1 MNDPRTLSSQSYR
14 IIALALL
21 TALIH
26 LFLGVQGG
34 IAIFILNGLG
44 FIALVAA
51 LYLLPQ
57 LAHWSTYIRWALV
70 AYTAITIVAYFV
82 VNQQST
88 YIRWAL
94 VAYTAITIYFV
105 VNQQPLDSG
114 IGLITKA
121 IEVILIV
128 LLYLQKR

>member
-82 VNQQST
+82 VNQHP
-88 YIRWAL
+88 
-94 VAYTAITIYFV
+94 FE
-105 VNQQPLDSG
+105 DSV
-114 IGLITKA
+114 GLITKA

>member
-1 MNDPRTLSSQSYR
+1 MNDLRTLSSQSYR

-82 VNQQST
+82 VNPHP
-88 YIRWAL
+88 
-94 VAYTAITIYFV
+94 FE
-105 VNQQPLDSG
+105 DSV
-114 IGLITKA
+114 GLITKA

>member
-1 MNDPRTLSSQSYR
+1 MNDLRTLSSQSYR

-82 VNQQST
+82 VNPHPFEYS
-88 YIRWAL
+88 
-94 VAYTAITIYFV
+94 V
-105 VNQQPLDSG
+105 
-114 IGLITKA
+114 GLITKA